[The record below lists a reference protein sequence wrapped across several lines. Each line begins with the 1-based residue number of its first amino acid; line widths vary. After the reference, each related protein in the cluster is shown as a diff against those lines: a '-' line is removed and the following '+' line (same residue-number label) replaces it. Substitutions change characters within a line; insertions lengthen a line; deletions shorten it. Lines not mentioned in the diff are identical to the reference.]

1 MAVCGTAADAVS
13 AAGSHE
19 KGGAA
24 VVDVAAVTFEVR
36 EAGVGVAAAVMSG
49 VETYSWLEA
58 R

>member
-1 MAVCGTAADAVS
+1 VCGTAADAVS